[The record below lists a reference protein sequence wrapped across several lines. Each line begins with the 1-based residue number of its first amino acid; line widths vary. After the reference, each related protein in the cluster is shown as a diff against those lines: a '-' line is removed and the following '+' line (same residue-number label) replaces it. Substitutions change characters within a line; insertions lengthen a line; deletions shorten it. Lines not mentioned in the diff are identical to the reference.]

1 MVYMVLA
8 FAAIA
13 HVKKTY
19 TFAWQRL
26 PSICLGRARSKNNQT
41 IGTHAATPKQTVKK
55 SQHMKDQEHCL
66 AMRVSAPACARPR
79 TQLLGDVCGRGLEF
93 VGAPKSQPENI
104 SF

>member
-1 MVYMVLA
+1 MVYIVLA

-19 TFAWQRL
+19 TFVWQRL

-55 SQHMKDQEHCL
+55 SQLMTDQEHCL

-79 TQLLGDVCGRGLEF
+79 TQLLGACVWQGFGICG
-93 VGAPKSQPENI
+93 GAKI
-104 SF
+104 AT